1 MQNLYP
7 YLFKLQALRNAVQT
21 GLTEQPHQ
29 SLDTTQ
35 KTINEYKSEIR
46 WVKFVI
52 VILLFFSY

>member
-46 WVKFVI
+46 
-52 VILLFFSY
+52 